1 MGQST
6 NSIGFRLGWKTRW
19 RARTYNRFNN
29 SFSLFNYNEFFQLL
43 TIFFKKKVFS
53 KSLGFIFSHFEYYQV
68 SNTFYFT
75 IFLYPSNLFL
85 TPQPTLRNQLK
96 RTAVLDYKV
105 LRNLQI
111 YISKT
116 VQVRLLT
123 LGIRSFVNV
132 EFISFTKP
140 TASVISRRVLNLL
153 GSKRLPLPKLP
164 NLILSLLYK
173 PLCRYK
179 LSGFLIKCSGRFSR
193 RQIATS
199 DSYRFGSV
207 PFSTISQPIDYSF
220 STLRL
225 RNGTCSIKIWSC
237 PQKI

>member
-6 NSIGFRLGWKTRW
+6 NSVGFRLGWKTRW
-19 RARTYNRFNN
+19 RGRTYNCNN
-29 SFSLFNYNEFFQLL
+29 TSLAMFNYNEFFSFF
-43 TIFFKKKVFS
+43 TIFFKKKLFL
-53 KSLGFIFSHFEYYQV
+53 KYLGFVFSHFEYQQIKE
-68 SNTFYFT
+68 SFFFT
-75 IFLYPSNLFL
+75 VYLYPSRLPLITQSSLKKHLNVKVKSKL
-85 TPQPTLRNQLK
+85 LRSLQVYFSK
-96 RTAVLDYKV
+96 IIQTR
-105 LRNLQI
+105 LR
-111 YISKT
+111 
-116 VQVRLLT
+116 T
-123 LGIRSFVNV
+123 LGISAFVTV
-132 EFISFTKP
+132 EFISFSKP
-140 TASVISRRVLNLL
+140 TASVIARRILNLL

-179 LSGFLIKCSGRFSR
+179 LSGFLITCAGRFSR
-193 RQIATS
+193 RQMATF
-199 DSYRFGSV
+199 DFYRFGSV